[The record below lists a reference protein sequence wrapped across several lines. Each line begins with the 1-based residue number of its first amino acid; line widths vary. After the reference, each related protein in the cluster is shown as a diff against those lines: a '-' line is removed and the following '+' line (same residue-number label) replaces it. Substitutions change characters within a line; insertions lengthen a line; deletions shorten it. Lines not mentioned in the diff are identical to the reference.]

1 MEKKEITAE
10 EIHAQD
16 TALRQ
21 DLDDALAYCMKCGIC
36 QAVCPVYKEVRLET
50 AVARGKIS
58 LMQAVLHG

>member
-21 DLDDALAYCMKCGIC
+21 DLDDALANCMKCGNC
-36 QAVCPVYKEVRLET
+36 QAVCPIYKEIHLDAPSVF
-50 AVARGKIS
+50 IS
-58 LMQAVLHG
+58 VLPASQALLI